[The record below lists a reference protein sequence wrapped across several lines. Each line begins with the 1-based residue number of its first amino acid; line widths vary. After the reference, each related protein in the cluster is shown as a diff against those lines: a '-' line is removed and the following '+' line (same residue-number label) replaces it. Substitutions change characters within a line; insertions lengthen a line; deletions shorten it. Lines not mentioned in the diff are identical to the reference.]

1 MTHPMASGTSHAALG
16 VLTALAAAVSISFS
30 NILAPAVV
38 ESGSNTATLLAFRFV
53 SFLLVCALW
62 MRWSGTSFVLEHRH
76 RAPCIGAGIGNAVGS
91 GALIASFLYLPLSLA
106 ILIFYTFPLLT
117 RLGECAVNRRWPAPF
132 EILCLVGALA
142 GLAICLGF
150 GFDQLN
156 AAGLF
161 FAVAAAFSISA
172 SFVLAGHRLKSI
184 QPTLQTFYM
193 GVTGL
198 VITLAFIVTTR
209 SFAPPP
215 FEPVAAA
222 LMLGASVTYA
232 AAFFAI
238 YKGIGM
244 IGASRTA
251 MIMNLEPVLTIGLAI
266 VLLQEGLSP
275 HQLLGAAMVI
285 AAVVAAQRRPPPDAL
300 QPM

>member
-1 MTHPMASGTSHAALG
+1 MTIPTVTGTPHAALG
-16 VLTALAAAVSISFS
+16 VLTALAAAISISFS

-38 ESGSNTATLLAFRFV
+38 EAGSNTATLLAFRFV
-53 SFLLVCALW
+53 CFLLVCALW
-62 MRWSGTSFVLEHRH
+62 MRWTGTSFALERRH
-76 RAPCIGAGIGNAVGS
+76 RGPCIGAGIGNAVGS
-91 GALIASFLYLPLSLA
+91 GALIASFLYLPISLA

-117 RLGECAVNRRWPAPF
+117 RLGECALHRRWPALY
-132 EILCLVGALA
+132 ELLCLATALA

-150 GFDQLN
+150 GFDRLN
-156 AAGLF
+156 APGLF
-161 FAVAAAFSISA
+161 FAIAAALSISG
-172 SFVLAGHRLKSI
+172 SFVLAGHRLKTI

-198 VITLAFIVTTR
+198 IITLAFIAATR
-209 SFAPPP
+209 SFAPPQ
-215 FEPVAAA
+215 FEPVAVT

-266 VLLQEGLSP
+266 LLLQEGLSP
-275 HQLLGAAMVI
+275 HQLFGAAMVI
-285 AAVVAAQRRPPPDAL
+285 AAVVAAQLRPPPDAAHRV
-300 QPM
+300 

>member
-1 MTHPMASGTSHAALG
+1 MTNLSASGTSRAALG
-16 VLTALAAAVSISFS
+16 VLTALLAAISISFS

-53 SFLLVCALW
+53 CFLLVCAFW
-62 MRWSGTSFVLEHRH
+62 MKLSGTSFVLDRRH
-76 RAPCIGAGIGNAVGS
+76 RWPCIVAGIGNAVGS

-117 RLGECAVNRRWPAPF
+117 RLGECALNRRRPAFF
-132 EILCLVGALA
+132 EVLCLAGALA

-156 AAGLF
+156 ASGLL
-161 FAVAAAFSISA
+161 FAVAAALSISG
-172 SFVLAGHRLKSI
+172 SFVLAGHRLKTI
-184 QPTLQTFYM
+184 QPTLQTFHM

-198 VITLAFIVTTR
+198 VITLVFILTTR
-209 SFAPPP
+209 SWAPPP
-215 FEPVAAA
+215 LELVAFT

-275 HQLLGAAMVI
+275 HQLFGAAMVI
-285 AAVVAAQRRPPPDAL
+285 AAVVAAQLKPPDEAP
-300 QPM
+300 QQA